1 MSGLWLVA
9 ALAGI
14 VLAVVVAIAW
24 PGVAFSLFVVLI
36 LAIAIAILTLADYTP
51 KDQP

>member
-1 MSGLWLVA
+1 MTGLWLLA
-9 ALAGI
+9 ALAGVI
-14 VLAVVVAIAW
+14 LAVVVAIAW

-36 LAIAIAILTLADYTP
+36 LAIGVVTLADYTP

>member
-1 MSGLWLVA
+1 MTGLWLLA

-24 PGVAFSLFVVLI
+24 PGVAFGLFVVLI
-36 LAIAIAILTLADYTP
+36 LAIGVLTLADYTP
-51 KDQP
+51 GGEP

>member
-1 MSGLWLVA
+1 MSGLWLLA

-24 PGVAFSLFVVLI
+24 PGVAFSLLLI
-36 LAIAIAILTLADYTP
+36 LILAIAILTLADYTP

>member
-1 MSGLWLVA
+1 MTGLWLLA
-9 ALAGI
+9 ALAGV

-24 PGVAFSLFVVLI
+24 PGVAFSLFIVIV
-36 LAIAIAILTLADYTP
+36 LAIAVLTLADYTP

>member
-1 MSGLWLVA
+1 MTGLWLLA

-24 PGVAFSLFVVLI
+24 PGVAFSLFIVIV
-36 LAIAIAILTLADYTP
+36 LAIAVLTLADYTP

>member
-1 MSGLWLVA
+1 MTGLWLLA

-24 PGVAFSLFVVLI
+24 PGVAFSLFVVI
-36 LAIAIAILTLADYTP
+36 VLAIAVLTLADYTP

>member
-1 MSGLWLVA
+1 MSGLWLLA
-9 ALAGI
+9 AVAGI

-24 PGVAFSLFVVLI
+24 PGVAFSLFIVIV
-36 LAIAIAILTLADYTP
+36 LAIAVLTLADYTP

>member
-1 MSGLWLVA
+1 MTGLWLLA

-14 VLAVVVAIAW
+14 VLAVVVAIA
-24 PGVAFSLFVVLI
+24 V
-36 LAIAIAILTLADYTP
+36 LTLADYTP

>member
-1 MSGLWLVA
+1 MTGLWLLA

-24 PGVAFSLFVVLI
+24 PGVAFSLFIVIVL
-36 LAIAIAILTLADYTP
+36 AIAILTLADYTP